1 MWLLRTISWPH
12 FSRHAARSALTLLGI
27 VIGVAAMVATVSVT
41 EASLRS
47 FRHMVE
53 ATAGSADLQISNGSA
68 GIPVGLAAETAAVA
82 GVATTA
88 PLIEGFVQIADSDG
102 EMLAVFGFDLLA
114 AGGYEAQVPRSAV
127 EIPDTIAFANQTDS
141 IAIARTL
148 AKARGYTLGSVVR
161 VVTPQ
166 GPRELVVRGLVDTV
180 GPATLFG
187 GIVGLMDIG
196 AAQALLAIGDRVT
209 RIDVQVEPDRSVAT
223 VQAAVSAMVH
233 GRARVEERAVQGARA
248 DQLLFSLRVILTLA
262 GLIAAVVG
270 FFIIYHTVTVSI
282 LQRRHE
288 IALLTALGVSR
299 AQMLLWLGIEAAM
312 LGALA
317 AAVGLGV
324 GHLLARAALS
334 TFGAV
339 TSAWVRL
346 PVEPLPLSLSM
357 VAVALGAGLVPTAF
371 ATLFP
376 ALTVI
381 WQPAMRFLHPTTQT
395 ATATSRARIWRPVVL
410 GGIGFIAVAML
421 VAVAPRGMSYAPLVT
436 YIFSVNCVALVS
448 FALLSP
454 AAALALGLAT
464 RRIAMRGRGVSGL
477 IAGGAMVRNPA
488 GSVAVVAAIVVGLGW
503 ILADTSLIVSL
514 KSAWLRWL
522 DDHYQSDL
530 MVSAGGMSI
539 SLLTYPPIAEQLADG
554 IRALPGVGEVQGV
567 RALEMSYAG
576 RPFVVQAMDPSA
588 KGLPLVEGPWSA
600 VAAPFDRGEG
610 VVLTENFA
618 YRTGLRVGD
627 RLELPTGDGLVALPV
642 LGTYVDFQG
651 NGDLGGIAI
660 GRARYRALWND
671 RLLSRVRVWIEPG
684 ADLAAVRNDIQQRFG
699 TTFGI
704 HAVTFAEARAGV
716 VELVDGVFSINYAVV
731 LIALTVSF
739 IGVTNFLLA
748 AVLDR
753 RAELR
758 TLDAVGVSAGQI
770 GRSVI
775 LEGSLLGVIG
785 VLIGTAAGYV
795 VARIIVLYSVPMV
808 TGWRFE
814 LFFPGQ
820 TTLLLCVSGVLLAAA
835 AGVLPARLA
844 TRRRTYAEPTIE

>member
-47 FRHMVE
+47 FRRMIEV
-53 ATAGSADLQISNGSA
+53 TAGRADLQISNGSA
-68 GIPVGLAAETAAVA
+68 GVPLALADQVA
-82 GVATTA
+82 RVPGVAATS
-88 PLIEGFVQIADSDG
+88 PLIEGFVHIAGGQG

-114 AGGYEAQVPRSAV
+114 ADGYEAQLPRAAV
-127 EIPDTIAFANQTDS
+127 DIPDTIAFANQHDS
-141 IAIARTL
+141 IAITRTL
-148 AKARGYTLGSVVR
+148 AAARGYALDSVVP
-161 VVTPQ
+161 VITPR
-166 GPRELVVRGLVDTV
+166 GSRDLVVRGLVDTI

-187 GIVGLMDIG
+187 GIVGLMDIS
-196 AAQALLAIGDRVT
+196 AAQELLATDDRVT
-209 RIDVQVEPDRSVAT
+209 RIDVQVAQGHT
-223 VQAAVSAMVH
+223 VAAVRDAVGFAMH
-233 GRARVEERAVQGARA
+233 GRARVEERALQGARA

-262 GLIAAVVG
+262 GLIAAVVA

-299 AQMLLWLGIEAAM
+299 AQMLGWLGIEAAI
-312 LGALA
+312 LGSV
-317 AAVGLGV
+317 AAVAGLGL
-324 GHLLARAALS
+324 GHLMARAALS

-339 TSAWVRL
+339 SSAWVRI
-346 PVEPLPLSLSM
+346 PVESLPLSLSM
-357 VAVALGAGLVPTAF
+357 IAVAAAASLIPTAF

-381 WQPAMRFLHPTTQT
+381 WQPAMRFLHPTTHT
-395 ATATSRARIWRPVVL
+395 ATATRGMRIWRPVVL
-410 GGIGFIAVAML
+410 GSLGLLVVALL
-421 VAVAPRGMSYAPLVT
+421 VAVAPQGMSYGPLVA
-436 YIFSVNCVALVS
+436 YIFGVNCIALVS

-454 AAALALGLAT
+454 AAALALGLTT
-464 RRIAMRGRGVSGL
+464 RHVANRGRGLSAL

-488 GSVAVVAAIVVGLGW
+488 GSVPVVAAIVVGLGW

-539 SLLTYPPIAEQLADG
+539 SLLTYPPISEQLADG
-554 IRALPGVGEVQGV
+554 IRSVPGVREVQGV
-567 RALEMSYAG
+567 RAVEMSYDG
-576 RPFVVQAMDPSA
+576 RPFVVQALDPSRT
-588 KGLPLVEGPWSA
+588 GLPLVDGRWPA
-600 VAAPFDRGEG
+600 LAAAFNSGQG
-610 VVLTENFA
+610 VLLTENFA
-618 YRTGLRVGD
+618 YRTGLRAGD
-627 RLELPTGDGLVALPV
+627 RLPLPARDGPVSLPV

-660 GRARYRALWND
+660 ARARYRALWRD
-671 RLLSRVRVWIEPG
+671 ALLSRVRVWVEPG
-684 ADLAAVRNDIQQRFG
+684 VDVSVVRNEIQQRFG
-699 TTFGI
+699 SAFGV
-704 HAVTFAEARAGV
+704 HAVTFAQARAGV

-758 TLDAVGVSAGQI
+758 TLDAVGVGAGQI
-770 GRSVI
+770 ARSVI

-785 VLIGTAAGYV
+785 VLIGVAAGYV

-808 TGWRFE
+808 TGWHFE
-814 LFFPGQ
+814 LFFPSQ
-820 TTLLLCVSGVLLAAA
+820 TTVLLCVSGVLLAAA

-844 TRRRTYAEPTIE
+844 TRRRANAEPLVE